1 MPIADTEI
9 AGVARLLAVLGEPS
23 RLRIVRAVW
32 ERPQAVNRIVEA
44 TGLKQANVS
53 KQLGCLVDAGILGR
67 RRDGVS
73 VIYFIALPLVRDLC
87 RLVCDSVR
95 QIDDGKARLAEDAAA
110 AQCAQ
115 PPM

>member
-9 AGVARLLAVLGEPS
+9 ADVARLLAILGEPS

-53 KQLGCLVDAGILGR
+53 KQLGCLVEAGILGR

-87 RLVCDSVR
+87 RLVCAGVR
-95 QIDDGKARLAEDAAA
+95 QINDGKARM
-110 AQCAQ
+110 
-115 PPM
+115 PPNEEVQRV

>member
-9 AGVARLLAVLGEPS
+9 ADVARLLAILGEPS

-53 KQLGCLVDAGILGR
+53 KQLGCLVEAGILDR

-87 RLVCDSVR
+87 RLVCAGVR
-95 QIDDGKARLAEDAAA
+95 QINDGKAPMPPNDE
-110 AQCAQ
+110 AQRF
-115 PPM
+115 